1 MQVEG
6 NALIAR
12 LLLSS
17 MDILE
22 KLHGLYGREIDN
34 QLIKYLSKDAD
45 AEFREAITY
54 QVSTGGKRLRPLIT
68 LTAAQ
73 ACGGD
78 YRDALP
84 AAAIVELIHNYSLIY
99 DDIIDEA
106 LLRRNKPTVRA
117 KCGDN
122 AAILI
127 GIWYREAIEEAILET
142 RDPPSFARE
151 VARVIREIDEGERL
165 DILLEYA
172 GRKDPY
178 FVNNRLGPRL
188 LNNWGSLYETYVR
201 MISLKTAALIRT
213 ASVFGAMSAGA
224 RQCVNPMAEYG
235 TYLGLAFQVLDDILD
250 IFGDVRKFGKEI
262 GKDIKEHKLGNAVIV
277 MALRELDNEGRSE
290 LLGVL
295 GKGTVTDEDV
305 KRAVEIISKTNAREN
320 ALRMAMEYAERSER
334 ALDSLPSNEHVED
347 LKEIIRFTVTR
358 EF

>member
-1 MQVEG
+1 
-6 NALIAR
+6 
-12 LLLSS
+12 

-22 KLHGLYGREIDN
+22 KLHSLYGREIDE
-34 QLIKYLSKDAD
+34 QLIKYLSKEVSE
-45 AEFREAITY
+45 EFRDAVIY

-68 LTAAQ
+68 LTAAR

-78 YRDALP
+78 YRAALP

-117 KCGDN
+117 KYGDN

-142 RDPPSFARE
+142 RDPIAFARE
-151 VARVIREIDEGERL
+151 TASTIRAIDEGERL

-172 GRKDPY
+172 GRRDPPY
-178 FVNNRLGPRL
+178 FAENRLGGPRL
-188 LNNWGSLYETYVR
+188 LSNWEALYNTYVK

-213 ASVFGAMSAGA
+213 AAVFGAMSVNA
-224 RQCVNPMAEYG
+224 QHCVNPLSDYG

-262 GKDIKEHKLGNAVIV
+262 GKDIKEHKLGNAVVV
-277 MALRELDNEGRSE
+277 MALKELGDKDKEE
-290 LLGVL
+290 LLGIL
-295 GKGTVTDEDV
+295 GKTAVTNDDV

-320 ALRMAMEYAERSER
+320 ALKIAMDFAEKSEK
-334 ALDSLPSNEHVED
+334 ALNELGSNEFVDD
-347 LKEIIRFTVTR
+347 LREILRFTVTR

>member
-1 MQVEG
+1 
-6 NALIAR
+6 
-12 LLLSS
+12 
-17 MDILE
+17 MDILD
-22 KLHGLYGREIDN
+22 KLHGLYGREIDE
-34 QLIKYLSKDAD
+34 QLIKYLSKEVNE
-45 AEFREAITY
+45 EFRDAVIY

-68 LTAAQ
+68 LTAAR

-78 YRDALP
+78 YKDALP

-117 KCGDN
+117 KYGDN

-127 GIWYREAIEEAILET
+127 GIWYREAIEEAILDT
-142 RDPPSFARE
+142 KNPPVFARE
-151 VARVIREIDEGERL
+151 TAKVIREIDEGERL

-178 FVNNRLGPRL
+178 FVENRLGPRL
-188 LNNWGSLYETYVR
+188 LSNWEALYDVYIK

-213 ASVFGAMSAGA
+213 AAVFGALSVNATHCIGA
-224 RQCVNPMAEYG
+224 MTNYG

-250 IFGDVRKFGKEI
+250 IFGDVKKFGKEI

-277 MALRELDNEGRSE
+277 MALKELNESERKE
-290 LLGVL
+290 LLNIL
-295 GKGTVTDEDV
+295 GKVPVTDNDV
-305 KRAVEIISKTNAREN
+305 KRAVEIISSTNAREN
-320 ALRMAMEYAERSER
+320 ALRIAMDFAEKSEGALNELGNNEYV
-334 ALDSLPSNEHVED
+334 ND
-347 LKEIIRFTVTR
+347 LREILRFTVTR

>member
-1 MQVEG
+1 
-6 NALIAR
+6 
-12 LLLSS
+12 

-34 QLIKYLSKDAD
+34 QLMKYLSKDVSEDFKD
-45 AEFREAITY
+45 AVVY
-54 QVSTGGKRLRPLIT
+54 QISTGGKRLRPLIT
-68 LTAAQ
+68 LTAAR

-78 YRDALP
+78 YKDALP

-106 LLRRNKPTVRA
+106 ILRRNKPTVRA
-117 KCGDN
+117 KYGDN

-142 RDPPSFARE
+142 RDPQYFARE
-151 VARVIREIDEGERL
+151 TARVIREIDEGERL

-178 FVNNRLGPRL
+178 FTENKLGPKL
-188 LNNWGSLYETYVR
+188 LSNWEDLYGMYTK

-213 ASVFGAMSAGA
+213 AAVFGAMSANA
-224 RQCVNPMAEYG
+224 SHCINAMTDYG
-235 TYLGLAFQVLDDILD
+235 TYLGLAFQVLDDVLD

-277 MALRELDNEGRSE
+277 MALKDLDTKDKEE
-290 LLGVL
+290 LLDVL
-295 GKGTVTDEDV
+295 SKSSVTNDDV
-305 KRAVEIISKTNAREN
+305 KKAVEIISMTNAREN
-320 ALRMAMEYAERSER
+320 ALRMAMEFAEKSEK
-334 ALDSLPSNEHVED
+334 ALASLNNNEYVED
-347 LKEIIRFTVTR
+347 LREILRFTVTR

>member
-1 MQVEG
+1 
-6 NALIAR
+6 
-12 LLLSS
+12 

-22 KLHGLYGREIDN
+22 KLHGLYGREIDE
-34 QLIKYLSKDAD
+34 QLIKYLSRDASED
-45 AEFREAITY
+45 FREAIIY

-73 ACGGD
+73 ACGGN

-106 LLRRNKPTVRA
+106 LLRRGKPTVRA
-117 KCGDN
+117 RYGDN

-178 FVNNRLGPRL
+178 FVSNRLGPKL
-188 LNNWGSLYETYVR
+188 LGNWEALYNTYIR
-201 MISLKTAALIRT
+201 MISLKTAALIR
-213 ASVFGAMSAGA
+213 ASAVFGAMSVGA
-224 RQCVNPMAEYG
+224 QHCIGAMSEYG
-235 TYLGLAFQVLDDILD
+235 TYLGLAFQVIDDVLD
-250 IFGDVRKFGKEI
+250 IFGDVKKFGKEI

-277 MALRELDNEGRSE
+277 MALRELSDRDRAE
-290 LLGVL
+290 LLDIL
-295 GKGTVTDEDV
+295 GKDSVMEDDV
-305 KRAVEIISKTNAREN
+305 KRAVEIIARTNAREN
-320 ALRMAMEYAERSER
+320 SLRMATEFAEKAER
-334 ALDSLPSNEHVED
+334 ALDSLPRNEYVDYLRE
-347 LKEIIRFTVTR
+347 LVRFTVTR
-358 EF
+358 EY

>member
-1 MQVEG
+1 
-6 NALIAR
+6 
-12 LLLSS
+12 

-22 KLHGLYGREIDN
+22 KLHSLYGREIDE
-34 QLIKYLSKDAD
+34 QLIKYLSKEVSE
-45 AEFREAITY
+45 EFRDAVIY

-68 LTAAQ
+68 LTAAR

-78 YRDALP
+78 YRAALP

-117 KCGDN
+117 KYGDN

-142 RDPPSFARE
+142 RDPIAFARE
-151 VARVIREIDEGERL
+151 TASTIRAIDEGERL

-172 GRKDPY
+172 GRRDPY
-178 FVNNRLGPRL
+178 FAENRLGGPRL
-188 LNNWGSLYETYVR
+188 LSNWEALYNTYVK

-213 ASVFGAMSAGA
+213 AAVFGAMSVNA
-224 RQCVNPMAEYG
+224 QHCVNPLSDYG

-262 GKDIKEHKLGNAVIV
+262 GKDIKEHKLGNAVVV
-277 MALRELDNEGRSE
+277 MALKELGDKDKEE
-290 LLGVL
+290 LLGIL
-295 GKGTVTDEDV
+295 GKTAVTNDDV

-320 ALRMAMEYAERSER
+320 ALKIAMDFAEKSEK
-334 ALDSLPSNEHVED
+334 ALNELGSNEFVDD
-347 LKEIIRFTVTR
+347 LREILRFTVTR

>member
-1 MQVEG
+1 
-6 NALIAR
+6 
-12 LLLSS
+12 

-22 KLHGLYGREIDN
+22 KLHNLYGREIDE
-34 QLIKYLSKDAD
+34 QLIKYLSREVNE
-45 AEFREAITY
+45 EFRDAVIY

-68 LTAAQ
+68 LTATR

-78 YRDALP
+78 YKIALP

-117 KCGDN
+117 KYGDN

-142 RDPPSFARE
+142 RDPIAFARE
-151 VARVIREIDEGERL
+151 TASTIRAIDEGERL

-172 GRKDPY
+172 GRRDPY
-178 FVNNRLGPRL
+178 FVDNRLGPRL
-188 LNNWGSLYETYVR
+188 LGNWEALYNTYVK

-213 ASVFGAMSAGA
+213 AAVFGAMSANA
-224 RQCVNPMAEYG
+224 PHCIKPLSEYG

-250 IFGDVRKFGKEI
+250 IFGDVKKFGKEI
-262 GKDIKEHKLGNAVIV
+262 GKDIKEHKLGNAVVV
-277 MALRELDNEGRSE
+277 MALKELSERDREE
-290 LLGVL
+290 LLGIL
-295 GKGTVTDEDV
+295 GNAVVTNDDV
-305 KRAVEIISKTNAREN
+305 KRAVEIISRTNAREN
-320 ALRMAMEYAERSER
+320 ALKIAMDFAEKSEN
-334 ALDSLPSNEHVED
+334 ALRELGSNEFVED
-347 LKEIIRFTVTR
+347 LREILRFTVTR